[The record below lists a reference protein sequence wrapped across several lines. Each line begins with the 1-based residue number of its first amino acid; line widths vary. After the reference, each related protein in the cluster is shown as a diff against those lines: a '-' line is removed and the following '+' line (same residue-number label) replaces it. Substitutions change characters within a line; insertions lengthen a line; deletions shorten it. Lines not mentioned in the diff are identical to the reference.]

1 MRVIIVGAGEVGT
14 NIAAALAAEGQ
25 DVVVMDRDARKVRDL
40 RDRLDVQAFQ
50 GSGSSPSVLLS
61 AGLATA
67 DMLLAVTDGDEVN
80 IVACVIA
87 AAHAPSIITVA
98 RIRSEDFVHDEKVL
112 GKAGLGIEHVI
123 NPELETADRIV
134 RLLALP
140 GANDLVEFEGGA
152 LRLVAVRVPAE
163 SPFVGLRFI
172 DLVGLSPR
180 RRMLFAARVRG
191 AECVIPK
198 GADDIAA
205 GDLLYAVVEPGTLEA
220 VAGLIG
226 IPLDPVRRVTIAGGS
241 TIGRILAQKLEG
253 SGYQVKIIEQDEARA
268 QELAGTL
275 QKTVVLHGAATE
287 TGLLLQENIQDCH
300 AFLAVM
306 RDDEVNVVAALHAK
320 ALGAR
325 RVISLTRRPEFVPLI
340 SRAGVDSVISPRQ
353 VAVSSILHL
362 VRKGRVVRVTPF
374 AGGAAEAIE
383 FEALETAEV
392 VGRPLKSVQF
402 PKGALVGAV
411 VRRGVVIV
419 ASGDTVIEA
428 GDRVL
433 VVALKS
439 AIAKLQQAFEV
450 KLEYF

>member
-25 DVVVMDRDARKVRDL
+25 DVVVMDRDARKVREL
-40 RDRLDVQAFQ
+40 RERLDVQAFQ

-61 AGLATA
+61 AGLASA

-80 IVACVIA
+80 IVACLIA
-87 AAHAPSIITVA
+87 ASHAPHIITVA
-98 RIRSEDFVHDEKVL
+98 RIRSEEFVRDEKVL

-123 NPELETADRIV
+123 NPELATAERII

-152 LRLVAVRVPAE
+152 LRLVAVRVPPTSALVGRR
-163 SPFVGLRFI
+163 FV
-172 DLVGLSPR
+172 DLAGLSPR
-180 RRMLFAARVRG
+180 RRILFAARVRD
-191 AECVIPK
+191 AECIIPS
-198 GADDIAA
+198 GADNIAA
-205 GDLLYAVVEPGTLEA
+205 GDLLYAVGEPGTLEP
-220 VAGLIG
+220 VADLVG
-226 IPLDPVRRVTIAGGS
+226 IPLDPVRRITIAGGS
-241 TIGRILAQKLEG
+241 NIGRILAQKLE
-253 SGYQVKIIEQDEARA
+253 SAGYQVKLIEQEEARA
-268 QELAGTL
+268 QELAETL
-275 QKTVVLHGAATE
+275 QKTVVLHGAATD
-287 TGLLLQENIQDCH
+287 TGLLLEENIQDCH
-300 AFLAVM
+300 AFLSVM

-320 ALGAR
+320 SLGAR

-353 VAVSSILHL
+353 VAVSSILHF

-374 AGGAAEAIE
+374 AAGGAEAIE

-392 VGRPLKSVQF
+392 VGKPLKTVHF
-402 PKGALVGAV
+402 PRNALVGAV
-411 VRRGVVIV
+411 VRRGQVIV
-419 ASGDTVIEA
+419 ASGDTIIEA

-439 AIAKLQQAFEV
+439 AIAKLQKVFEV